1 MSSAR
6 QPSRRTPPPQ
16 NEILPVL
23 IWGLAAVIVLLMTLA
38 ALDAPRVWI
47 LGGGAAGLAA
57 SAMALAVVRGRSRGA
72 PDAYA
77 PQDAAPEAETPGA
90 GPAQGSADALQ
101 VQINQALEERAA
113 EAVDRL
119 SAETAMRH
127 RAERQL
133 RHSQKMEAISRLTG
147 GIAHDLNNK
156 LMVISANIDSV
167 VKHIKEQ
174 PLLRRKLLAA
184 LVASDQAAG
193 LMSKLLAFARQRDL
207 HPQYIDIA
215 EHLDSIADLLD
226 RSLLSDAVQVRLE
239 IPPDLWATEVDP
251 HELETAIVNLAVN
264 ARDAMADGG
273 TITIEACNVRL
284 DGSRA
289 QVADLVGEFV
299 CITVRDTGR
308 GISPEDIDKVFEP
321 FFTTK
326 DANRAS
332 GLGLSQVHGFAE
344 QLGGSVEINSTLGQ
358 GTAVSIYLPRAEL
371 PARIGTP
378 PVLDDL
384 MDDEELV
391 PSSAD
396 VLLVDDEVEVA
407 LALQGMLDELGYA
420 TRIAIGSEEALE
432 ALKTRRPSLVL
443 TDVTMPGTMDGVA
456 LGREIRRRH
465 PGLPVVL
472 ITGNPTVVAADT
484 EFPLIQKPITSRAL
498 NVALQRHLTAPAEPD
513 NVVSLFTDKRR
524 STP

>member
-1 MSSAR
+1 MGSA
-6 QPSRRTPPPQ
+6 
-16 NEILPVL
+16 
-23 IWGLAAVIVLLMTLA
+23 LALA
-38 ALDAPRVWI
+38 FAR
-47 LGGGAAGLAA
+47 GTGRAA
-57 SAMALAVVRGRSRGA
+57 SEAGAFA
-72 PDAYA
+72 PDVAEPA
-77 PQDAAPEAETPGA
+77 ADPQARTT
-90 GPAQGSADALQ
+90 SDALQ
-101 VQINQALEERAA
+101 VQLHQALEERAA
-113 EAVDRL
+113 EATDRL
-119 SAETAMRH
+119 NTETAMRH

-226 RSLLSDAVQVRLE
+226 RSLLSDAVQVRLD

-251 HELETAIVNLAVN
+251 HELETAMVNLAVN

-284 DGSRA
+284 DGSRPQA
-289 QVADLVGEFV
+289 ADLVGEFV

-308 GISPEDIDKVFEP
+308 GIPPEHLDKVFEP

-378 PVLDDL
+378 PVFDDL
-384 MDDEELV
+384 MDDEDMV

-432 ALKTRRPSLVL
+432 ALRSRRPSLVL

-456 LGREIRRRH
+456 LGRDPAAPSWIACRAHHRESDCGGGRYRISAH
-465 PGLPVVL
+465 PEADHEPGLERRP
-472 ITGNPTVVAADT
+472 AAA
-484 EFPLIQKPITSRAL
+484 PHGLGRA
-498 NVALQRHLTAPAEPD
+498 
-513 NVVSLFTDKRR
+513 
-524 STP
+524 